1 MGSKE
6 TACTNCIHREVCALK
21 NDFLEAQRQVD
32 EVNICKEEKDGAH
45 SVIKLCNIPF
55 IYPVELKCK
64 YHYQETCSA
73 RSYDYATTAIDTR
86 DYTGTPEQYILRG

>member
-6 TACTNCIHREVCALK
+6 TACTTCIHREVCALK

-55 IYPVELKCK
+55 IKPVNLECK
-64 YHYQETCSA
+64 YYIHDRNKYTYNIYDSTATSTSDIYNPSET
-73 RSYDYATTAIDTR
+73 
-86 DYTGTPEQYILRG
+86 ILRG